1 MSCFLFSPKDSHVHL
16 ILSWRWG
23 ECALWEPAGL
33 WNTALWPSPFGGECS
48 LHCFLNYSQADG
60 GDPDWWYRYVSA
72 GQAPF
77 ECLDSAYTRRGGD
90 GGDGVA

>member
-1 MSCFLFSPKDSHVHL
+1 MSCFFTQDSHVHL
-16 ILSWRWG
+16 ILSWCWG
-23 ECALWEPAGL
+23 ECALWQPAGL